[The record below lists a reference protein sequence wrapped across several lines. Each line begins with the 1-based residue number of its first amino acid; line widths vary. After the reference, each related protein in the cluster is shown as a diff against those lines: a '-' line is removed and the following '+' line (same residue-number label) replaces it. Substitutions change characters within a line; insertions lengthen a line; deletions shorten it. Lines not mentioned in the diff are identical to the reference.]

1 MCCLFPKIALYT
13 THDIP
18 FAPSLWLAKRFL
30 GKSTVFKISSFTI
43 FEQSRTQGLRSILI
57 YGGCSLNTHK
67 ENHYTNPYIFS
78 KLHSYNIHSCQSVL
92 TSSSL
97 SCSRIRPQSAKERLD
112 MCQVCTS
119 VLREE
124 NQVFLGK
131 DKAFTYDH
139 VFDIDTTQDIMYEN
153 VALGLIEG

>member
-18 FAPSLWLAKRFL
+18 FAPSLLLAKRFL

-43 FEQSRTQGLRSILI
+43 FEQSRTQGLKGILI
-57 YGGCSLNTHK
+57 CGVCSFIIHK
-67 ENHYTNPYIFS
+67 ENHCTNPYIFS
-78 KLHSYNIHSCQSVL
+78 KFHSCIYSCQYVL
-92 TSSSL
+92 TFSSL
-97 SCSRIRPQSAKERLD
+97 PCSRIRPQSAKERLD